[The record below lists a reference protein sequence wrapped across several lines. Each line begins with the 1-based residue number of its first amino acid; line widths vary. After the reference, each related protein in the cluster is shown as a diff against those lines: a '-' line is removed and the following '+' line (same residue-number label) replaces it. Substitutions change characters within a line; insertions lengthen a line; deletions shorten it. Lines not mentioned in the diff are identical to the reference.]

1 MDGYTCPKKFGG
13 IHVTPIF
20 DPYVER
26 IVQET
31 DTTKEEKED
40 LREELL
46 IHLELSYAAKR
57 KEGYSEEDAKRIVVE
72 DFGISGVIGD
82 QIQEAMF
89 PYRKMM
95 MLTLSITSI
104 LFSISVYLGHLFVYK
119 DAYMIWLLLSIMI
132 STSLLVLTIQPIEFL
147 NRRSWRNSLL
157 LLHLFVY
164 LYGML
169 MATSLEGEIAIVLTI
184 VSWFIILFSLALIYR
199 TTIFD
204 VQIDKY
210 TKIFHALNLTVGV
223 FIIALTLFFVWAAL
237 AFSVFEWNL
246 MILLNFLPFT
256 IWLIAYVAGGR
267 FIARRKKMIA
277 YSLSVIPVLNC
288 VYFYFV
294 LL

>member
-169 MATSLEGEIAIVLTI
+169 MATSLEGEIAIVVTI

-246 MILLNFLPFT
+246 MMLLIFLPFT